1 MTRPEKLNEL
11 LDLLLVLQN
20 SYTGKTYDE
29 LQEIYGFNR
38 RRLERMMSVLVEQFG
53 DKIEVVEHSTDRKK
67 HFRLK
72 KGTINPL
79 ISFSCDDFCLLE
91 QLKEFIND
99 NTRKVKLEEL
109 ISKIKS
115 INPKSSNS
123 LETDIQYLLELQGCA
138 VRQYSRENTESKT
151 YEIISQ
157 AILEQKK
164 LQFDYTISNGY
175 KCKATIHPYGI
186 QYWEKNYIVG
196 FDEYSK
202 GVLKYLIS
210 RIKNL
215 EKLDEFFEKD
225 ENFDLKQ
232 YLEQSFGIFN
242 SKPEKVELLFDKSV
256 RDDVINYHFHP
267 TQKLKENNDGTITV
281 KFMASGTTEI
291 CWNLYKWEDKVKII
305 SPKTLICEYKN
316 SLTKILKLYK

>member
-1 MTRPEKLNEL
+1 MSRPEKLNEL

-53 DKIEVVEHSTDRKK
+53 DKIEVVENLTDRKK

-79 ISFSCDDFCLLE
+79 INFSSDDFCLLE
-91 QLKEFIND
+91 QLKELIND
-99 NTRKVKLEEL
+99 NSRKKKLEEL

-123 LETDIQYLLELQGCA
+123 LETDIQYLLESQGYA
-138 VRQYSRENTESKT
+138 TRQYCKENIEPKIF
-151 YEIISQ
+151 EIILQ

-164 LQFDYTISNGY
+164 LQFDYTNSNGY
-175 KCKATIHPYGI
+175 KFKAIIHPYGV

-267 TQKLKENNDGTITV
+267 TQKLKENDDGSITV
-281 KFMASGTTEI
+281 KFSASGMIEI
-291 CWNLYKWEDKVKII
+291 CWNLYKWEDKVKIV
-305 SPKTLICEYKN
+305 SPKELINEYKN
-316 SLTKILKLYK
+316 SLTKILNLYE